1 MKSINNKFHPNP
13 VFLGWAQSSFVY
25 YLTLTHD
32 NYEVDLTIYSY
43 FIASR
48 QKLRGS
54 SSSSYIIYLKIDKN

>member
-25 YLTLTHD
+25 YLTLTHG
-32 NYEVDLTIYSY
+32 NYEIDLTIYSY

-48 QKLRGS
+48 QELRGS
-54 SSSSYIIYLKIDKN
+54 SSSSLHHISEN